1 MLFQD
6 AGVHHDEETGGA
18 RALRRRF
25 VRHAFLP
32 PNGASADAYGGIHDG
47 RHKF

>member
-25 VRHAFLP
+25 VRHAFLH
-32 PNGASADAYGGIHDG
+32 PNGASADVDRGVHNL